1 MADEVKRSE
10 LEARVYS
17 RAGADEP
24 RVERVDPLTG
34 RTISV
39 TDSEWLLL
47 QADRERAR
55 QAARA
60 GEEARAEPSPTP
72 EPAASAAPSGSLETP
87 VGRSPPRPRSGRV
100 SAPAFALA
108 GVLAGAAIAA
118 AWSWGGDLAARA
130 PEVAVAI
137 TPSPVHGLESA
148 AGLPPGA
155 ALDVFRDPDRV
166 NGSLPGWLNEIF
178 PVTRVSQL
186 VGPEAPIRGAGVY
199 AAMSH
204 EAIACLIV
212 RLEANGMVWNCTSV
226 ERLVEAG
233 MTLRTPIPAGLGGGR
248 DEDGDGIAGDASR
261 VDLLVVEWN
270 ADGSFEI
277 TRSR

>member
-55 QAARA
+55 QA
-60 GEEARAEPSPTP
+60 ARAEPSPTP

-204 EAIACLIV
+204 DAIACLIV

-233 MTLRTPIPAGLGGGR
+233 MTMRTPIPAGLGGGR